1 MAQKTEGIDVVDA
14 IVANWLDDSFE
25 VKSVQEFNGNLK
37 LLIRKL
43 KTRHYSQKIGMPIDN
58 LEPAL
63 GRDGKFIEKHRGY
76 AELLKILADSQVQSL
91 TLITS
96 RETLR
101 EEIYNIQKYT
111 LDSLSVKSWKKF
123 FESKKINA
131 DYDGILKEINQAY
144 GGNAQAMRLIYSQ
157 ILLSPKE
164 NTDDENKPADLNQYL
179 RISLIVCNNSSICL
193 GHDRDYFFPLIC
205 LNSVT
210 SVSSLMPASCKIA
223 SSFSAARFNPAN
235 SAAAGA

>member
-164 NTDDENKPADLNQYL
+164 NTDDKNKPADLNQYWQENKERLL
-179 RISLIVCNNSSICL
+179 RNKLEGLFKDQFDRLQQFFYLFGSRSRLLLSSNLSKFC
-193 GHDRDYFFPLIC
+193 D
-205 LNSVT
+205 
-210 SVSSLMPASCKIA
+210 
-223 SSFSAARFNPAN
+223 
-235 SAAAGA
+235 